1 MSRGRAFQ
9 AKACECEMYVMF
21 YKPRGASYCWSPEA
35 MRFVLKW
42 QELKLGRLAEIK
54 SGMFLTFA

>member
-21 YKPRGASYCWSPEA
+21 YKPRGAWYCWSPGA

-42 QELKLGRLAEIK
+42 QELKLDRLAER
-54 SGMFLTFA
+54 